1 MKLLKKIKNT
11 ILGGRTMMIN
21 YFAMQI
27 ELGWITIE
35 TVPKRF
41 RKQVQELVDLSHAG
55 LQDEEPAQEVRGD
68 YAW

>member
-1 MKLLKKIKNT
+1 MKLVNKIKN
-11 ILGGRTMMIN
+11 IYLGGKTMMIN

-55 LQDEEPAQEVRGD
+55 LQEDDSAE
-68 YAW
+68 

>member
-1 MKLLKKIKNT
+1 MKLLHKIKNA
-11 ILGGRTMMIN
+11 ILGGRIMMIN

-41 RKQVQELVDLSHAG
+41 RKQVQELLDLSHAG
-55 LQDEEPAQEVRGD
+55 LQDEDTAE
-68 YAW
+68 

>member
-1 MKLLKKIKNT
+1 MKIIHKIKNT
-11 ILGGRTMMIN
+11 ILGGKTMMIN

-55 LQDEEPAQEVRGD
+55 LQDKETAE
-68 YAW
+68 

>member
-1 MKLLKKIKNT
+1 MELLKKIKNK
-11 ILGGRTMMIN
+11 IIGGRTMMIN

-55 LQDEEPAQEVRGD
+55 LQDEEPA
-68 YAW
+68 

>member
-1 MKLLKKIKNT
+1 MVKQQMKLLKKIKNT
-11 ILGGRTMMIN
+11 ILGGKTMMIN

-41 RKQVQELVDLSHAG
+41 RKQVQELVDLSQAG
-55 LQDEEPAQEVRGD
+55 LQNEDTAK
-68 YAW
+68 